1 MLAVITKF
9 KLTALLLMA
18 GVAGASATG
27 PFISLSTTD
36 VSVGTAKA
44 TETLTDSVTIYNLG
58 DSTLSITNV
67 VTGCRCTSV
76 ALPHPLQRPRLA
88 HAPLHLGHH
97 SPRPQ
102 ALIRAY
108 PQAGHA
114 QHHQSEVDGFAAD
127 ILLAEEQRSAQERN

>member
-36 VSVGTAKA
+36 VSVGKAKA

-76 ALPHPLQRPRLA
+76 ALPYTSIAPGDSVVMTVRFHDPKQPPGRFRKMIRIRSNDPSSPTRLFIS
-88 HAPLHLGHH
+88 GT
-97 SPRPQ
+97 
-102 ALIRAY
+102 
-108 PQAGHA
+108 
-114 QHHQSEVDGFAAD
+114 
-127 ILLAEEQRSAQERN
+127 ILPDRKL